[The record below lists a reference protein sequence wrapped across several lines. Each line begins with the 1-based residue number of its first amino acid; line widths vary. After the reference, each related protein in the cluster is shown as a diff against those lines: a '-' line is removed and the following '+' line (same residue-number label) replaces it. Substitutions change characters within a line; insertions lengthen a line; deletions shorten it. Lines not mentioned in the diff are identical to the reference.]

1 MNEWIRWMDKMV
13 DGWIDNKFMT
23 EKNITVC
30 IKIVVCIINP

>member
-1 MNEWIRWMDKMV
+1 MDKMV
-13 DGWIDNKFMT
+13 DGWIENKYMT